1 MRLLIMGA
9 PGAGKG
15 TQAKII
21 AANYGIP
28 AISTGSIF
36 RKNIREG
43 TELGLRVKELI
54 DAGDFVPDVV
64 TSAVVANRLME
75 PDCDQGFLLDGYPR
89 TVAQVEALDLILT
102 ELCHELDCVLSL
114 VGDDDH
120 LVARLLHRAE
130 LENRP
135 DDNEQTIRH
144 RMDVYHHETEPL
156 FAIYRE
162 RGMLL
167 EVNGEGDIDEV
178 AARII
183 AALDGV
189 VEHA

>member
-1 MRLLIMGA
+1 MGA

-15 TQAKII
+15 TQAKAI

-28 AISTGSIF
+28 AVSTGSIF
-36 RKNIREG
+36 RRNIREG
-43 TELGLRVKELI
+43 TDLGLRVKALM

-75 PDCDQGFLLDGYPR
+75 PDCDKGFLLDGYPR
-89 TVAQVEALDLILT
+89 TVPQVEALDLILD
-102 ELCHELDCVLSL
+102 ELRHELDCVLSL
-114 VGDDDH
+114 VCEDDH

-130 LENRP
+130 LESRA

-144 RMDVYHHETEPL
+144 RMDVYHTETEPL

-162 RGMLL
+162 RGLLL
-167 EVNGEGDIDEV
+167 EVNGEGEIDEV
-178 AARII
+178 AQRIF

-189 VEHA
+189 IESA

>member
-1 MRLLIMGA
+1 
-9 PGAGKG
+9 
-15 TQAKII
+15 
-21 AANYGIP
+21 
-28 AISTGSIF
+28 SIF